1 MNDMLDISVLY
12 VEDETGIRQSV
23 ARSLSLLVK
32 NVHTAENGLVAL
44 EKLHEHPID
53 LIISDIKMPKMDGLS
68 LVEQLREEGYTIPVV
83 ITSAFNETE
92 YLSKA
97 IDLKVDKF
105 INKPIRISDLLGTI
119 SKVAEAI
126 YNKQELRLKQQ
137 ELEHYRQA
145 IEQTNFVMH
154 ITPEGSLLS
163 MNRELSDYFD
173 EMGEEDFS
181 FSSIY
186 DLLDEAYVSELLEK
200 VETLKIFSKMTLLTL
215 NNKNYTIWITAFP
228 SVLKEDRII
237 EITLLLTNISEVVRE
252 KDAMIEKLYTDE
264 LTGLPNRQ
272 RLFHDLA
279 GHDKKM
285 AMVIVDIDGFSNL
298 NHLYG
303 FDTGDDILRQMATIL
318 SGFRPGTG
326 GAWQL
331 YRSDMD
337 HFVILLEKMG
347 LFDPDQAQ
355 ALAKQIITHV
365 DSHPFVIGGVLRIDV
380 GITVGASC
388 IEKTDLYAEA
398 SLALKFAKSSHK
410 AFQCYSDLDGLKEH
424 FEANLLIQGTIK
436 NALCNDTVM
445 NYYQPIFDAEG
456 LLVKYEALVRIRDPE
471 NPEHIL
477 TPYHFLD
484 IARQSKNYPLLT
496 KRVIDNAFRDFASSP
511 HGFSINL
518 SFDDITNPE
527 ISLYL
532 EERIKKHQGGEVTLE
547 LLESEGL
554 KDIGQTI
561 SFCRHMKSLGAQIA
575 IDDFGSGYSNFV
587 YFFDMPIDILKID
600 GSLVRRIHDYRG
612 YIALET
618 IVKFADN
625 LGVKTVAE
633 FVEDEAVFNKLK
645 TLGIDM
651 FQGYYFSPPKP
662 FGEL

>member
-53 LIISDIKMPKMDGLS
+53 LIISDIKMPKMDGLT

-105 INKPIRISDLLGTI
+105 INKPIRISDLMGTI

-126 YNKQELRLKQQ
+126 YNKQQLRLKQQ

-181 FSSIY
+181 FSSVY
-186 DLLDEAYVSELLEK
+186 DLLDEAYVTELLEK

-215 NNKNYTIWITAFP
+215 NNRNYTIWITAFP
-228 SVLKEDRII
+228 SALKEDRII

-279 GHDKKM
+279 EHNAKRM
-285 AMVIVDIDGFSNL
+285 MMIVDIDGFSNL

-303 FDTGDDILRQMATIL
+303 FDTGDDILKQMASVLADYHPNTEPW
-318 SGFRPGTG
+318 R
-326 GAWQL
+326 L

-337 HFVILLEKMG
+337 HFVILFEKTAPLDLTG
-347 LFDPDQAQ
+347 TETI
-355 ALAKQIITHV
+355 AKQIIEHV
-365 DSHPFVIGGVLRIDV
+365 DNHPFVIGGVLRIEV
-380 GITVGASC
+380 GITIGASC

-410 AFQCYSDLDGLKEH
+410 AFQCYSDLDGFKEH
-424 FEANLLIQGTIK
+424 FEANLQIQGMIK
-436 NALCNDTVM
+436 NALYNDTVE
-445 NYYQPIFDAEG
+445 NYYQPIFDANG
-456 LLVKYEALVRIRDPE
+456 KLVKYEALVRIRDPE

-496 KRVIDNAFRDFASSP
+496 KRVIDNAFRDFASST

-561 SFCRHMKSLGAQIA
+561 SFCQHMKSLGAQIA

-633 FVEDEAVFNKLK
+633 FVEDEGVFNKLK
-645 TLGIDM
+645 SLGIDM

-662 FGEL
+662 FEEL